1 MLVLNQME
9 PGPMS
14 VLWHT
19 PMGWGALAVIT
30 VLEVLG
36 IYVIR
41 RIVAI
46 DV

>member
-1 MLVLNQME
+1 
-9 PGPMS
+9 MS

-19 PMGWGALAVIT
+19 PMGWGALAVIGI
-30 VLEVLG
+30 LEALG
-36 IYVIR
+36 IYVIH